1 MTRSKE
7 NKEKWRRY
15 VREHEASGLT
25 QTTFCKER
33 HLSLNS
39 FSYHRAQYLAEMKE
53 SVPPTPSF
61 VEVHFPPMT
70 LEPFLLNLPNG
81 MRLSLPQQFD
91 EKRLTQLLEVLRL
104 C

>member
-1 MTRSKE
+1 MTRGKE
-7 NKEKWRRY
+7 NKAKWRCH

-33 HLSLNS
+33 NLSLNS
-39 FSYHRAQYLAEMKE
+39 FSYHRTQYLAEMKE
-53 SVPPTPSF
+53 SAPPTPSF

-91 EKRLTQLLEVLRL
+91 EKRLAQLLEVLRL